1 MMTTGDE
8 TGRCFWGP
16 NGIWTKFLA
25 STRTAVTELRALV
38 ARQAAAI
45 LRLLSHLANLGGG
58 GAAPMAI
65 AADLPGDAPPALN
78 PPSLPAAPAKPPPAP
93 AAQAP
98 DGSGGELTLDQL
110 RPLLRAAL
118 KIPKPRYQKPTIDG
132 GLNRSTLFRRR
143 QNCAP
148 MTDLW
153 MENCGFATNETVP
166 ARIVAASLD
175 PKILKAAGRLV
186 AGRRVRSATSLRREH
201 LRIMRGLI
209 AEKKL
214 DPLFSQRQ
222 AVERAMS
229 GISSRN
235 MAAMRKMNR
244 NALGEDLDKFHSGSV
259 ELQS

>member
-1 MMTTGDE
+1 
-8 TGRCFWGP
+8 
-16 NGIWTKFLA
+16 
-25 STRTAVTELRALV
+25 
-38 ARQAAAI
+38 
-45 LRLLSHLANLGGG
+45 
-58 GAAPMAI
+58 
-65 AADLPGDAPPALN
+65 
-78 PPSLPAAPAKPPPAP
+78 
-93 AAQAP
+93 
-98 DGSGGELTLDQL
+98 
-110 RPLLRAAL
+110 
-118 KIPKPRYQKPTIDG
+118 
-132 GLNRSTLFRRR
+132 
-143 QNCAP
+143 
-148 MTDLW
+148 

-244 NALGEDLDKFHSGSV
+244 NALGEDLDKFHSLANEKLNTPSALTGRKSHPAS
-259 ELQS
+259 EFLLQGARHPLSQFARPPP

>member
-1 MMTTGDE
+1 M
-8 TGRCFWGP
+8 
-16 NGIWTKFLA
+16 
-25 STRTAVTELRALV
+25 ALLEWV
-38 ARQAAAI
+38 CKSVFRKCHVEK
-45 LRLLSHLANLGGG
+45 R
-58 GAAPMAI
+58 APMAI
-65 AADLPGDAPPALN
+65 AADLPGGAPPALN
-78 PPSLPAAPAKPPPAP
+78 LPSLPAAPAKPPPAP

-118 KIPKPRYQKPTIDG
+118 KIPRPRYQKPTIDG

-244 NALGEDLDKFHSGSV
+244 NALGEDLDKFHSG
-259 ELQS
+259 L